1 MKKLILIASLLFSLN
16 GWVEQEKFRLTFDD
30 GEPEFNWCNDE
41 NSGAW
46 DPCRKIKYKYE
57 DSIQCFSS
65 NGTRIINLTS
75 SFLRG
80 GIYIH
85 SYKLKGSNQYI
96 EYRKEDGSTGEIR
109 NISENTP
116 CYITRPDESSKAICV
131 RTPSAYYGRDEDEE
145 TSMKYCKNKD
155 YKE

>member
-1 MKKLILIASLLFSLN
+1 MKKLIIIASLLLSLN
-16 GWVEQEKFRLTFDD
+16 GWAEDENPFRILFS
-30 GEPEFNWCNDE
+30 GEPKFNSCYSE
-41 NSGAW
+41 NPKN
-46 DPCRKIKYKYE
+46 PCRKIIYKYE

-96 EYRKEDGSTGEIR
+96 EYTKEDGSKGEIR
-109 NISENTP
+109 NISDNTP
-116 CYITRPDESSKAICV
+116 CHITRPDESSKAICV
-131 RTPSAYYGRDEDEE
+131 YLYAYYGWDEDEE
-145 TSMKYCKNKD
+145 TSMKYCKNKN

>member
-1 MKKLILIASLLFSLN
+1 MKKLIIIASLLLSLN
-16 GWVEQEKFRLTFDD
+16 GWAEDFSALFFNE
-30 GEPEFNWCNDE
+30 GEFNWCGDE
-41 NSGAW
+41 NLPILNA
-46 DPCRKIKYKYE
+46 CRKTKYKYE

-80 GIYIH
+80 GIYIE

-96 EYRKEDGSTGEIR
+96 EYRKEDGSRGEIR

-116 CYITRPDESSKAICV
+116 CNITRPDESSKAVCAYLY
-131 RTPSAYYGRDEDEE
+131 AYYGWDKDEE
-145 TSMKYCKNKD
+145 TSMEYCKNKD